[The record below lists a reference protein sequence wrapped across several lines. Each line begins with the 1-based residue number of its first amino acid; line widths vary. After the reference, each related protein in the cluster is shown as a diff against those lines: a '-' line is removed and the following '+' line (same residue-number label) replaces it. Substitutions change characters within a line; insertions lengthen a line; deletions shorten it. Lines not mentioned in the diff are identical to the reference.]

1 MDLKR
6 LIREGARHPGRAGVA
21 VMRKLLAPVG
31 HRRFR
36 RFIVMSRSR
45 TGSNLLMSLLNSHPN
60 IHAEGEVFSH
70 LRGRPYTRVL
80 ARTFARQAFFVKAKG
95 FKIFYYH
102 PQDDPSGEIWN
113 SLAAMDDLHVIH
125 LKRRNV
131 LRTLVSRK
139 LAGVEGRWRSAPG
152 SNQQRPPSDVSVSFD
167 VPELEHGFRETRAWE
182 QAGEERFHDHSVLT
196 LEYESMLDRFEET
209 SCQVLSF
216 LGVPQQRLTSPL
228 EKQHTRSLRDMV
240 VNYDALKLAFTGT
253 DWQEFFDE

>member
-6 LIREGARHPGRAGVA
+6 LIREGTRHPGRAGA
-21 VMRKLLAPVG
+21 AMMRKLLAPVG

-60 IHAEGEVFSH
+60 IHAEGELFSR
-70 LRGRPYTRVL
+70 LNGKPLTRVL
-80 ARTFARQAFFVKAKG
+80 ARTFSRQAFFVKAKG

-113 SLAAMDDLHVIH
+113 ALAAMDDLHVIH

-139 LAGVEGRWRSAPG
+139 LAGLEGRWRSDPG
-152 SNQQRPPSDVSVSFD
+152 NRQHSSTDVSVSFD
-167 VPELEHGFRETRAWE
+167 VPELEQGFRETRAWE

-196 LEYESMLDRFEET
+196 LEYESMLDRLEET

-216 LGVPQQRLTSPL
+216 LGVQPQPLMSPL
-228 EKQHTRSLRDMV
+228 QKQHTRSLRDMV
-240 VNYDALKLAFTGT
+240 VNYDDLKLAFAGT
-253 DWQEFFDE
+253 EWQSFFDE

>member
-1 MDLKR
+1 MDIKR
-6 LIREGARHPGRAGVA
+6 VIREGSRYPGRAGA
-21 VMRKLLAPVG
+21 AIMRKLLAPVG

-60 IHAEGEVFSH
+60 IHAEGEVFRH
-70 LRGRPYTRVL
+70 LNGRPYTRVL
-80 ARTFARQAFFVKAKG
+80 ARAFARQAFFVKAKG

-113 SLAAMDDLHVIH
+113 ALAAMEDLHVIH

-139 LAGVEGRWRSAPG
+139 LAGLEGRWRSAPG
-152 SNQQRPPSDVSVSFD
+152 SQQQSPPTDESVSFD

-182 QAGEERFHDHSVLT
+182 QAGEERFHDHSILT
-196 LEYESMLDRFEET
+196 LEYEGMLDRFEET
-209 SCQVLSF
+209 AREVLSF
-216 LGVPQQRLTSPL
+216 LGVRQQRLTSPL
-228 EKQHTRSLRDMV
+228 QKQNTRGLRDMV
-240 VNYDALKLAFTGT
+240 VNYDDLKLAFADTE
-253 DWQEFFDE
+253 WQEFFDE